1 MCRSKSR
8 FLSLAAT
15 LVVASL
21 TACGGGGSASEQP
34 VAESADNDLDIATRV
49 YSAEQRT
56 PTGFLE
62 DPTSYPGLSEF
73 RFHVSNVDLA
83 PTGTG
88 VRFEVCATDFLTAL
102 DWSAVASQ
110 ARGLVSTSTSTSET
124 EWYFQVDRALD
135 SDPSSMVVSRIFKC
149 AALDRSARDETGA
162 AGAINRAPVGAA
174 DLRFVSEYLW
184 QFSLYN
190 NALHAIV
197 TSAPASE
204 PGLLHHDLIR
214 AEAVVGA
221 GLDGCDRIDLYRWRH
236 TVDTAT
242 GELSESETFIR
253 SFSARFENAAVAVC
267 TD

>member
-8 FLSLAAT
+8 LLPLAAT

-21 TACGGGGSASEQP
+21 TACGGGGSAPEQP
-34 VAESADNDLDIATRV
+34 VAETANNDLDIAARV

-56 PTGFLE
+56 PTGFLQ

-73 RFHVSNVDLA
+73 KFHVSNADLA
-83 PTGTG
+83 PIGTG
-88 VRFEVCATDFLTAL
+88 VRFEACALDSLTAL

-110 ARGLVSTSTSTSET
+110 ARGLASISTSTSET
-124 EWYFQVDRALD
+124 EWYFQIDRALD
-135 SDPSSMVVSRIFKC
+135 SDPSSMVVARIFRC
-149 AALDRSARDETGA
+149 SALDRSARDEAGA

-174 DLRFVSEYLW
+174 DVRFVSEYLW

-197 TSAPASE
+197 ASEPASE

-221 GLDGCDRIDLYRWRH
+221 GVDGCDRIDLYRWRH

-253 SFSARFENAAVAVC
+253 SFSARFENAVASVC